1 MKIFLFTSIILIL
14 ISCQQQEKKLEKGK
28 QDITKTKNENIL
40 LKEKKVERI
49 HPFFKMSV
57 DIKGTRLDVE
67 RAEFQDWVFSVDKKE
82 FLKFCDT
89 IQYIHNPVSERAKY
103 IEKYSTK
110 KDSLLVKR
118 DSLNLTFRL
127 KNGKLKILKDN
138 NSFGEAYVHYYYREY
153 LQDIGFF
160 ICFVSLY
167 EGAHYLLINDT
178 TGEEFWVNGIPLI
191 SPNKKMIATTSYD
204 AGGYFNDSSL
214 NIWHIKDKKI
224 EKFYS
229 FDTRFIWNCNWK
241 DNNLLKLQIL
251 SFGDTRDC
259 IGKDQRTI
267 LSKDCYTIYDLKIT
281 EIKAKN

>member
-1 MKIFLFTSIILIL
+1 MKPFLFIPIILIL
-14 ISCQQQEKKLEKGK
+14 ISCQQQEKKSEKSK
-28 QDITKTKNENIL
+28 QDTTKTKNENIL

-67 RAEFQDWVFSVDKKE
+67 QAEFQDWIFLVDRKE

-89 IQYIHNPVSERAKY
+89 IQYTHYPVSERAKY
-103 IEKYSTK
+103 IEKYSIK

-118 DSLNLTFRL
+118 DSLDLIFSL

-138 NSFGEAYVHYYYREY
+138 NRSGEAYVHYYYREY

-160 ICFVSLY
+160 ICFVALY

-178 TGEEFWVNGIPLI
+178 TGEEFMINGIPQI

-214 NIWHIKDKKI
+214 NIWYVKGKKI

-229 FDTRFIWNCNWK
+229 FDTRFIWNCDWSS
-241 DNNLLKLQIL
+241 DNLLKLQIL
-251 SFGDTRDC
+251 ASGDTRDC

-267 LSKDCYTIYDLKIT
+267 LSKDCYTVYDLKIRET
-281 EIKAKN
+281 KIK